1 MFGRMLSLAIAL
13 VVAMVWTAPAE
24 AGAIKWRYFTYV
36 SPNDFHA
43 KMNKAWAEDVTKASD
58 GKLEI
63 THFAAGELPYKA
75 ADVVKAVATNQ
86 IEMGQVGAG
95 LIAGDVPELDVF
107 SMPFICTTYPQFDAA
122 VKAMGTIPDE
132 VLTKKFGIRVTMQ
145 WPIPAQNIWLTQKV
159 EKLDDLKGRKIR
171 TWNPPQVDMLKLF
184 GASPMSIDPSE
195 VLMAL
200 QRKVVDGAITSALSA
215 NDWKA
220 YDIVKYGFML
230 NFTMAHQFTFAN
242 VVAFNALPA
251 DMQKLI
257 VAKSEEWAPRYYKES
272 EATDQTARQNMQKNG
287 VTLIDPSPA
296 DVKRARELLH
306 PLWNAWAGKNGPVAK
321 QLLDK
326 VGAACAAN

>member
-1 MFGRMLSLAIAL
+1 MALAVSWVGAL
-13 VVAMVWTAPAE
+13 E
-24 AGAIKWRYFTYV
+24 AGTIKWRYFTYV

-43 KMNKAWAEDVTKASD
+43 KMNKAWAEDVTKASN

-63 THFAAGELPYKA
+63 THFAAGELPYKS

-95 LIAGDVPELDVF
+95 LIAGDAPELDVF

-122 VKAMGTIPDE
+122 VKAMGTVPEE
-132 VLTKKFGIRVTMQ
+132 VLNKKFGIRITMQ
-145 WPIPAQNIWLTQKV
+145 WPIPPQNIWLTQKV

-184 GASPMSIDPSE
+184 GASPMSIDPAE

-220 YDIVKYGFML
+220 YDIVKFGFML

-242 VVAFNALPA
+242 AAAFNALPA
-251 DMQKLI
+251 DMQKL
-257 VAKSEEWAPRYYKES
+257 VVDKSQEWAPRYYRES
-272 EATDQTARQNMQKNG
+272 EATDQSARQNMQKNG
-287 VTLIDPSPA
+287 VTLVDPKPE

-306 PLWNAWAGKNGPVAK
+306 PMWNAWADKNGSVAK
-321 QLLDK
+321 ELLGK
-326 VGAACAAN
+326 VSAACVAK